1 MAVAFSITGELVK
14 NLKADVYNDIATSTV
29 WARKIDPMHISG
41 STVLGYNYTGGDAVF
56 IPGSAMTNTNLW
68 ESDKVTVENKE
79 ASIIGVEYCSAY
91 LTHLQI
97 LQSTDQAIEKN
108 IQRQLRGKLSWA
120 LDATYGRVAAK
131 VALAAGGNKV
141 TLPTAAKPNGAA
153 VLDAL
158 YEVESKMADAA
169 FSAEGTII
177 GMSAEYF
184 DALRKERGLVD
195 TNFVSADGT
204 DINQARL
211 RVGGMTI
218 QRLPFWSKFAV
229 NTTTIEGLPEE
240 RKGDFTKVVAVAIN
254 PEAIIAADNGE
265 ASFKHRELDNHNH
278 RLDIIYAHAAAVQV
292 GAGVGVVVKA

>member
-79 ASIIGVEYCSAY
+79 ASILGVEYCSAY

-141 TLPTAAKPNGAA
+141 TLPTGAIVGSA

-158 YEVESKMADAA
+158 YAIESKMADAA

-204 DINQARL
+204 DSNQARL

-229 NTTTIEGLPEE
+229 NTTTIAGLPEE